1 MMPLRPCLARA
12 TAPPLP
18 AMPTLPAVST
28 IAQTIQLSL
37 APVFMLAA
45 IGQLLNVLAGRLAR
59 VIDRARAL
67 ELLLERA
74 GDEAHHG
81 RLKWELR
88 LLDRRMSIINAAL
101 FMSVLSA
108 VMACLVIAL
117 LFVANLGKFH
127 IGTWIA
133 LAFILSVSLL
143 ILCLAAF
150 MIEVR
155 ISLRAI
161 HVRKEILS

>member
-1 MMPLRPCLARA
+1 MA
-12 TAPPLP
+12 T
-18 AMPTLPAVST
+18 MPTLPAVTT

-67 ELLLERA
+67 ELMIHKI
-74 GDEAHHG
+74 DHG
-81 RLKWELR
+81 PDLMRHKWELR

-101 FMSVLSA
+101 LMAVSSA
-108 VMACLVIAL
+108 VMACIVIAV
-117 LFVANLGKFH
+117 LFIANIGKYHF
-127 IGTWIA
+127 GTWIA
-133 LAFILSVSLL
+133 IAFILSVSLL
-143 ILCLAAF
+143 ILCLVAF
-150 MIEVR
+150 TVEVR

-161 HVRKEILS
+161 HVRKEILD